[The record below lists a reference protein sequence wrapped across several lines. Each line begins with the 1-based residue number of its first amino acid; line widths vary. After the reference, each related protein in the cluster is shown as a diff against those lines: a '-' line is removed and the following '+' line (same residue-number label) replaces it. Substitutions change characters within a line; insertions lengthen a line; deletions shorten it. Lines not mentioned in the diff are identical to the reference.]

1 MDNSVKSPESDH
13 RIHRIG
19 LTWEDSL
26 VLRRYCRRPWRQSA
40 LMSAADTQMAHKIF
54 RHTHTHTK
62 RKIKANVT
70 KMFIVG
76 ESK

>member
-26 VLRRYCRRPWRQSA
+26 VLRRYCRHPWRQSA

-54 RHTHTHTK
+54 IHTHTYK
-62 RKIKANVT
+62 EKDKSKCDKNVH
-70 KMFIVG
+70 
-76 ESK
+76 SR